1 MDNKGTEMTLDEA
14 IEHLNET
21 LNSTDRMWSCDSC
34 RHEHEQLRNWL
45 IELRE
50 IKNKHYILTCESGN
64 FVSRDAKALVEDKN
78 EYYASAKIILNHL
91 EVHNKA
97 ESPLSI
103 DVTTALMTAVNCLLE
118 KGGAEIKEKEESQ

>member
-1 MDNKGTEMTLDEA
+1 MDNKETEMSLDEA

-34 RHEHEQLRNWL
+34 RREHEQLRNWL

-50 IKNKHYILTCESGN
+50 MKNKYYIPVYKNGE

-118 KGGAEIKEKEESQ
+118 KGGAEYKEKEESQ

>member
-1 MDNKGTEMTLDEA
+1 MENKEMSLDEA
-14 IEHLNET
+14 IEHLNDT

-34 RHEHEQLRNWL
+34 KREHEQLRNWL

-50 IKNKHYILTCESGN
+50 IKNKHYIPVYQKAD
-64 FVSRDAKALVEDKN
+64 FVSRDAKSLVEDKN

>member
-1 MDNKGTEMTLDEA
+1 MDNKEMEMSLDEA
-14 IEHLNET
+14 IEHLNDT

-34 RHEHEQLRNWL
+34 KREHEQLRNWL

-50 IKNKHYILTCESGN
+50 MKNKYYIPVYKNVE
-64 FVSRDAKALVEDKN
+64 FVSREAKALVEDKN

-118 KGGAEIKEKEESQ
+118 KGGAEIKEKEDS

>member
-1 MDNKGTEMTLDEA
+1 MDNKETEMSLDEA

-21 LNSTDRMWSCDSC
+21 LSSTDRMWSCDSC
-34 RHEHEQLRNWL
+34 RREHEQLRNWL

-50 IKNKHYILTCESGN
+50 IKNKHYIPVYKNGE
-64 FVSRDAKALVEDKN
+64 FVSREAKALVEDKN

-118 KGGAEIKEKEESQ
+118 KGGAEYKEKEESQ

>member
-1 MDNKGTEMTLDEA
+1 MDNKETEMSLDEA

-34 RHEHEQLRNWL
+34 RREHEQLRNWL

-50 IKNKHYILTCESGN
+50 MKNKYYIPVYKNGE
-64 FVSRDAKALVEDKN
+64 FVSREAKALVEDKN

-118 KGGAEIKEKEESQ
+118 KGGAEYKEKEES

>member
-1 MDNKGTEMTLDEA
+1 MDNKEMEMSLDEA
-14 IEHLNET
+14 IEHLNDT

-34 RHEHEQLRNWL
+34 KREHEQLRNWL

-50 IKNKHYILTCESGN
+50 MKNKYYIPVYKNGE
-64 FVSRDAKALVEDKN
+64 FVSREVKALVEDKN

-118 KGGAEIKEKEESQ
+118 KGGAEIKGKEESQ

>member
-1 MDNKGTEMTLDEA
+1 MENKEMTLDEA
-14 IEHLNET
+14 IEHLNDT
-21 LNSTDRMWSCDSC
+21 LNSTDKMWSCDSC
-34 RHEHEQLRNWL
+34 KREHEQLRNWL

-50 IKNKHYILTCESGN
+50 MKNKYYIPVYKNGE
-64 FVSRDAKALVEDKN
+64 FVSREAKALVEDKN

>member
-1 MDNKGTEMTLDEA
+1 MDNKEMEMSLDEA
-14 IEHLNET
+14 IEHLNDT

-34 RHEHEQLRNWL
+34 RREHEQLRNWL

-50 IKNKHYILTCESGN
+50 MKNKYYIPVYKNGE
-64 FVSRDAKALVEDKN
+64 FVSREAKALVEDKN

-118 KGGAEIKEKEESQ
+118 KGGAELKEKEES

>member
-1 MDNKGTEMTLDEA
+1 MDKEMEMSLDEA
-14 IEHLNET
+14 IEHLNDT

-34 RHEHEQLRNWL
+34 KREHEQLRNWL

-50 IKNKHYILTCESGN
+50 MKNKYYIPVYKTGE
-64 FVSRDAKALVEDKN
+64 FISREAKAMVEDKN

-118 KGGAEIKEKEESQ
+118 KGGAEYKEKEES

>member
-1 MDNKGTEMTLDEA
+1 MDNKEMEMSLDEA
-14 IEHLNET
+14 IEHLNDT

-34 RHEHEQLRNWL
+34 RREHEQLRNWL

-50 IKNKHYILTCESGN
+50 MKNKYYIPVYKNGE
-64 FVSRDAKALVEDKN
+64 FVSREAKALVEDKN

-97 ESPLSI
+97 ESPLST

-118 KGGAEIKEKEESQ
+118 KGGAEYKEKEESQ

>member
-1 MDNKGTEMTLDEA
+1 MENKEMTLDEA
-14 IEHLNET
+14 IEHLNDT
-21 LNSTDRMWSCDSC
+21 LNSTDKMWSCDSC
-34 RHEHEQLRNWL
+34 KREHEQLRNWL

-50 IKNKHYILTCESGN
+50 IKNKYYIPVYKNGE
-64 FVSRDAKALVEDKN
+64 FVSREAKALVEDKN

-118 KGGAEIKEKEESQ
+118 KGGAEYKEKEESQ

>member
-1 MDNKGTEMTLDEA
+1 MDNKEMEMSLDEA

-34 RHEHEQLRNWL
+34 RREHEQLRTWL

-50 IKNKHYILTCESGN
+50 M
-64 FVSRDAKALVEDKN
+64 KN

-118 KGGAEIKEKEESQ
+118 KGGAEYKEKEESQ

>member
-1 MDNKGTEMTLDEA
+1 MDNKEMEMSLDEA
-14 IEHLNET
+14 IEHLNDT

-34 RHEHEQLRNWL
+34 KREHEQLRNWL

-50 IKNKHYILTCESGN
+50 MKNKYYIPVYKNGE
-64 FVSRDAKALVEDKN
+64 FVSREAKALVEDKN

-118 KGGAEIKEKEESQ
+118 KGGAEYKDNEESQ

>member
-1 MDNKGTEMTLDEA
+1 MENKEMTLDEA
-14 IEHLNET
+14 IEHLNDT
-21 LNSTDRMWSCDSC
+21 LNSTDKMWSCDSC
-34 RHEHEQLRNWL
+34 KREHEQLRNWL

-50 IKNKHYILTCESGN
+50 IKNKYYIPVYKTGD
-64 FVSRDAKALVEDKN
+64 FISREAKAMVEDKN

>member
-1 MDNKGTEMTLDEA
+1 MDNKEMEMSLDEA
-14 IEHLNET
+14 IEHLNDT
-21 LNSTDRMWSCDSC
+21 LNSTDRIWSCDSC
-34 RHEHEQLRNWL
+34 RREHEQLRNWL

-50 IKNKHYILTCESGN
+50 MKNKYYIPVYKNGE
-64 FVSRDAKALVEDKN
+64 FVSREAKALVEDKN

-118 KGGAEIKEKEESQ
+118 KGGAEYKEKEESQ

>member
-1 MDNKGTEMTLDEA
+1 MDNKEMTLDEA
-14 IEHLNET
+14 IEHLNDT

-34 RHEHEQLRNWL
+34 KREHEQLRNWL

-50 IKNKHYILTCESGN
+50 IKNKHYIPVYQKAD

-118 KGGAEIKEKEESQ
+118 KGGAEIKEKEDS

>member
-1 MDNKGTEMTLDEA
+1 MDNKEMEMSLDEA
-14 IEHLNET
+14 IEHLNDT

-34 RHEHEQLRNWL
+34 RREHEQLRNWL

-50 IKNKHYILTCESGN
+50 MKNKYYIPVYKNGE
-64 FVSRDAKALVEDKN
+64 FVSREAKALVEDKN

>member
-1 MDNKGTEMTLDEA
+1 MDNKETEMTLDEA

-34 RHEHEQLRNWL
+34 RREHEQLRNWL

-50 IKNKHYILTCESGN
+50 MKNKYYIPVYKNGE
-64 FVSRDAKALVEDKN
+64 FVSREAKALVEDKN

-118 KGGAEIKEKEESQ
+118 KGGAEYKEKEESQ